1 MAARSILYLVDS
13 KNFPLVLFF
22 QSLLNP
28 CQVLSNLMNFRI
40 TDPIDSRPH
49 DGGHAVAATFVL
61 YVEHLID
68 QVGGWL
74 ASKVRVAFHGR
85 I

>member
-1 MAARSILYLVDS
+1 MI
-13 KNFPLVLFF
+13 
-22 QSLLNP
+22 
-28 CQVLSNLMNFRI
+28 FRI

-61 YVEHLID
+61 DVEHLID

-74 ASKVRVAFHGR
+74 ASKVRVAFHGG